1 MSHLFLVHLLGIWL
15 LLSQV
20 STAPQPGWWEEVVQM
35 CGRQLVREVIN
46 ICGHATWNR
55 PVRYPHRR
63 SAGESFGLPRLPPS
77 ATNIMPSS
85 LNEDKDAFNM
95 MLGISPNLPQQLRA
109 TPSERLPLSLE
120 LQRQEP
126 AIEDSKPSPEEL
138 KDIIHNR
145 QGEAENSLSKL
156 EYLSLNT
163 HSRKKRQIN
172 EDSLTEKCCQRKCS
186 RRFMLKFC

>member
-63 SAGESFGLPRLPPS
+63 SAD
-77 ATNIMPSS
+77 IMPSS
-85 LNEDKDAFNM
+85 LNEDAGAFNM
-95 MLGISPNLPQQLRA
+95 MLGFSPNLPQQLRA

-163 HSRKKRQIN
+163 HSRKKRRIN
-172 EDSLTEKCCQRKCS
+172 EDSLTEKCCQRKCT

>member
-1 MSHLFLVHLLGIWL
+1 MSHLFLIHLLGIWL

-46 ICGHATWNR
+46 VCGH
-55 PVRYPHRR
+55 HL
-63 SAGESFGLPRLPPS
+63 GRLNGRQVKE
-77 ATNIMPSS
+77 AVKTHNLIDIMPSS

-109 TPSERLPLSLE
+109 TASERLPLSLE
-120 LQRQEP
+120 LQGQEP

-163 HSRKKRQIN
+163 YSRKKRQIN
-172 EDSLTEKCCQRKCS
+172 EDSLTEKCCQHKCS
-186 RRFMLKFC
+186 RRFMLKFCYC

>member
-1 MSHLFLVHLLGIWL
+1 MSHLFLIHLLGIWL

-55 PVRYPHRR
+55 PSPTTP
-63 SAGESFGLPRLPPS
+63 LC
-77 ATNIMPSS
+77 TDIMPSS

-95 MLGISPNLPQQLRA
+95 MLEISPNLPQQLRA

-172 EDSLTEKCCQRKCS
+172 EDSLSEKCCQRKCS